1 MDGCVGAGEA
11 ADAAETHVN
20 VRKTCTC
27 MHTLRATSDPQGHH
41 GRAQR
46 PGEQGFSNVY
56 NLEGGIIKWAL
67 DIDTDMK
74 IY

>member
-27 MHTLRATSDPQGHH
+27 TLDVRRLIPKGIMDVRNLQA
-41 GRAQR
+41 A
-46 PGEQGFSNVY
+46 EQGFFSVV
-56 NLEGGIIKWAL
+56 A
-67 DIDTDMK
+67 T
-74 IY
+74 